1 MAKSNRSTFTRVRP
15 DHHFAYDYDHNLPVE
30 IDPEPTAP
38 RPEPLSTRAALE
50 ALLRTHR
57 LQLLTTARVK
67 LGHRR
72 QTADDIV
79 QEVCLDALEGRLA
92 LSASGP
98 EIAEEL
104 REEVV
109 SRCKSRRWS

>member
-15 DHHFAYDYDHNLPVE
+15 DHHFTYDHDHGVPIE
-30 IDPEPTAP
+30 IDPEPAAP
-38 RPEPLSTRAALE
+38 RAEPLSTRAALE

-72 QTADDIV
+72 QDADDLV
-79 QEVCLDALEGRLA
+79 QEVCLDALEGQLA
-92 LSASGP
+92 LSGSGA
-98 EIAEEL
+98 EIAEQL